1 MRAFFLG
8 FLFLGSCQNRLSFL
22 GFVIR
27 WRSAGQWYRS
37 KKRIMDVT
45 VVAGRLRDRTDSR
58 IPIQGEP
65 GIVHY
70 VFLLI
75 AVALE
80 VCGTMLLPVSQNF
93 TRPVPTLSLIGCY
106 AASFYCL
113 TFALNTLPI
122 AVVYATWSGLGIF
135 LITVF
140 GYLVFEQALDWRA
153 IVGLL
158 LIVAGVVLVNSFAP
172 HK

>member
-1 MRAFFLG
+1 M
-8 FLFLGSCQNRLSFL
+8 
-22 GFVIR
+22 
-27 WRSAGQWYRS
+27 
-37 KKRIMDVT
+37 
-45 VVAGRLRDRTDSR
+45 
-58 IPIQGEP
+58 
-65 GIVHY
+65 HY

-106 AASFYCL
+106 GASFYCL

>member
-1 MRAFFLG
+1 M
-8 FLFLGSCQNRLSFL
+8 Q
-22 GFVIR
+22 
-27 WRSAGQWYRS
+27 
-37 KKRIMDVT
+37 
-45 VVAGRLRDRTDSR
+45 
-58 IPIQGEP
+58 
-65 GIVHY
+65 Y
-70 VFLLI
+70 VYLLI

-80 VCGTMLLPVSQNF
+80 VCGTALLPVSQNF

-135 LITVF
+135 FITWF
-140 GYLVFEQALDWRA
+140 GYLFFEQALDWRA
-153 IVGLL
+153 ILGLL

-172 HK
+172 NK

>member
-1 MRAFFLG
+1 M
-8 FLFLGSCQNRLSFL
+8 
-22 GFVIR
+22 
-27 WRSAGQWYRS
+27 
-37 KKRIMDVT
+37 
-45 VVAGRLRDRTDSR
+45 
-58 IPIQGEP
+58 
-65 GIVHY
+65 HY

-106 AASFYCL
+106 GASFYCL

-153 IVGLL
+153 IAGLS

>member
-1 MRAFFLG
+1 M
-8 FLFLGSCQNRLSFL
+8 
-22 GFVIR
+22 
-27 WRSAGQWYRS
+27 
-37 KKRIMDVT
+37 
-45 VVAGRLRDRTDSR
+45 
-58 IPIQGEP
+58 
-65 GIVHY
+65 HY

-93 TRPVPTLSLIGCY
+93 TRPVPTLLLIGCY

-172 HK
+172 HE

>member
-1 MRAFFLG
+1 M
-8 FLFLGSCQNRLSFL
+8 
-22 GFVIR
+22 
-27 WRSAGQWYRS
+27 
-37 KKRIMDVT
+37 
-45 VVAGRLRDRTDSR
+45 
-58 IPIQGEP
+58 
-65 GIVHY
+65 HY

-106 AASFYCL
+106 GASFYCL

-153 IVGLL
+153 IVGLS

-172 HK
+172 HL

>member
-1 MRAFFLG
+1 M
-8 FLFLGSCQNRLSFL
+8 
-22 GFVIR
+22 
-27 WRSAGQWYRS
+27 
-37 KKRIMDVT
+37 
-45 VVAGRLRDRTDSR
+45 
-58 IPIQGEP
+58 
-65 GIVHY
+65 HY
-70 VFLLI
+70 VFLLT

-106 AASFYCL
+106 GASFYCL

>member
-1 MRAFFLG
+1 M
-8 FLFLGSCQNRLSFL
+8 
-22 GFVIR
+22 
-27 WRSAGQWYRS
+27 
-37 KKRIMDVT
+37 
-45 VVAGRLRDRTDSR
+45 
-58 IPIQGEP
+58 
-65 GIVHY
+65 HY
-70 VFLLI
+70 VFLLT

-106 AASFYCL
+106 GASFYCL

-140 GYLVFEQALDWRA
+140 GYLVFEQSLDWRA

>member
-1 MRAFFLG
+1 M
-8 FLFLGSCQNRLSFL
+8 Q
-22 GFVIR
+22 
-27 WRSAGQWYRS
+27 
-37 KKRIMDVT
+37 
-45 VVAGRLRDRTDSR
+45 
-58 IPIQGEP
+58 
-65 GIVHY
+65 Y
-70 VFLLI
+70 VYLLI

-80 VCGTMLLPVSQNF
+80 VCGTMLLPASQKF
-93 TRPVPTLSLIGCY
+93 TRPLSTLSLIGCY

-153 IVGLL
+153 IVGLV
-158 LIVAGVVLVNSFAP
+158 LIVAGVGLVNSFA
-172 HK
+172 HHE

>member
-1 MRAFFLG
+1 M
-8 FLFLGSCQNRLSFL
+8 Q
-22 GFVIR
+22 
-27 WRSAGQWYRS
+27 
-37 KKRIMDVT
+37 
-45 VVAGRLRDRTDSR
+45 
-58 IPIQGEP
+58 
-65 GIVHY
+65 Y
-70 VFLLI
+70 VYLLV

-80 VCGTMLLPVSQNF
+80 VCGTMLLPASQNF
-93 TRPVPTLSLIGCY
+93 TRPLPTLSLIGCY

-122 AVVYATWSGLGIF
+122 AVVNATWSGLGIF

-153 IVGLL
+153 IVGLF

>member
-1 MRAFFLG
+1 M
-8 FLFLGSCQNRLSFL
+8 
-22 GFVIR
+22 
-27 WRSAGQWYRS
+27 
-37 KKRIMDVT
+37 
-45 VVAGRLRDRTDSR
+45 
-58 IPIQGEP
+58 
-65 GIVHY
+65 HY

-106 AASFYCL
+106 GASFYCL

-153 IVGLL
+153 IVGLS
-158 LIVAGVVLVNSFAP
+158 LIVAGVALVNSFAP

>member
-1 MRAFFLG
+1 M
-8 FLFLGSCQNRLSFL
+8 Q
-22 GFVIR
+22 
-27 WRSAGQWYRS
+27 
-37 KKRIMDVT
+37 
-45 VVAGRLRDRTDSR
+45 
-58 IPIQGEP
+58 
-65 GIVHY
+65 Y

-75 AVALE
+75 AVAFE

-93 TRPVPTLSLIGCY
+93 TRPVPSLTLIGCY

-135 LITVF
+135 LITLL
-140 GYLVFEQALDWRA
+140 GYLVFEQALDWLA
-153 IVGLL
+153 IAGLL
-158 LIVAGVVLVNSFAP
+158 LIVAGAALVNSFAP

>member
-1 MRAFFLG
+1 M
-8 FLFLGSCQNRLSFL
+8 
-22 GFVIR
+22 
-27 WRSAGQWYRS
+27 
-37 KKRIMDVT
+37 
-45 VVAGRLRDRTDSR
+45 
-58 IPIQGEP
+58 
-65 GIVHY
+65 HY
-70 VFLLI
+70 VFLLT

-93 TRPVPTLSLIGCY
+93 TRPVPTLALIGCY

-153 IVGLL
+153 IAGLS

>member
-1 MRAFFLG
+1 MTFKWIDGRISGYTHTRIRGARYRALRFSADCGGLG
-8 FLFLGSCQNRLSFL
+8 G
-22 GFVIR
+22 
-27 WRSAGQWYRS
+27 
-37 KKRIMDVT
+37 
-45 VVAGRLRDRTDSR
+45 LRD
-58 IPIQGEP
+58 
-65 GIVHY
+65 HA
-70 VFLLI
+70 
-75 AVALE
+75 AV
-80 VCGTMLLPVSQNF
+80 VSQNF
-93 TRPVPTLSLIGCY
+93 TRLVPTLSLIGCY
-106 AASFYCL
+106 ATSFYCL
-113 TFALNTLPI
+113 TFALNALPI

>member
-1 MRAFFLG
+1 M
-8 FLFLGSCQNRLSFL
+8 Q
-22 GFVIR
+22 
-27 WRSAGQWYRS
+27 
-37 KKRIMDVT
+37 
-45 VVAGRLRDRTDSR
+45 
-58 IPIQGEP
+58 
-65 GIVHY
+65 Y

-80 VCGTMLLPVSQNF
+80 VFGTMLLPVSQNF
-93 TRPVPTLSLIGCY
+93 TRPVLTLCLIGCY

-122 AVVYATWSGLGIF
+122 AVVYASWSGLGIF
-135 LITVF
+135 LITLL

-158 LIVAGVVLVNSFAP
+158 LIVAGVVLVNRFAP